1 RPREEVEAAR
11 RDRDPLT
18 RLRPRLHAALADAI
32 DEESQ
37 TVAAEAAEWAEA
49 QPEGDLATL
58 LDHTYAQ
65 R

>member
-1 RPREEVEAAR
+1 VEAAR